1 MKVFDIVTPR
11 RVAWAALGAA
21 IGFGIVGFTVGG
33 EAMWLVVLGVPPLL
47 LLSGTL
53 WLPWPSAAWA
63 GAVLGLVAAF
73 FGFGIGP
80 LAGGIIALIGLAAVL
95 SELPHLH
102 HPDATAAG
110 GKGQRP

>member
-1 MKVFDIVTPR
+1 MKIFDLLTPK

-21 IGFGIVGFTVGG
+21 TAYVVVGLVVGD

-47 LLSGTL
+47 LLSGLL
-53 WLPWPSAAWA
+53 WLRWLPAAWA
-63 GAVLGLVAAF
+63 GAVLGLIIAL

-80 LAGGIIALIGLAAVL
+80 LAGGVLALIGVAAFV

-102 HPDATAAG
+102 HRHASAAG
-110 GKGQRP
+110 R